1 MTPALHPEI
10 QRLTALNDELRA
22 ELAGL
27 LTEAHDLTRTVRPN
41 LLALYQTK
49 LGAWELEKLKAQ
61 FRVARLKRKI
71 ELAQAALNRGGK
83 PDIRQIESQV
93 REEQVLWEKKLQE
106 AAAKL
111 QDAEERLAHLLSD
124 EHNAELKK
132 LYYQLVKRLHPD
144 LNPDQDHGTRQM
156 WQQVQD
162 AYDKGDLERLRAL
175 SLLLH
180 EPPKP
185 ADTPDALEKLQ
196 AEHAMLEK
204 RITELEKKIVEIES
218 QPPFTLREDLDNEVW
233 VTMRRSA
240 LEKETE
246 PLQAQA
252 AALEKHLETLV
263 PPPHVPGIE
272 FGPN

>member
-1 MTPALHPEI
+1 MTPALHPDI
-10 QRLTALNDELRA
+10 QRLTDANDLLRT
-22 ELAGL
+22 ELAAL
-27 LTEAHDLTRTVRPN
+27 LTQAHDLTHTVRPN
-41 LLALYQTK
+41 LLAFYQSK

-61 FRVARLKRKI
+61 FRVARLKRTI
-71 ELAQAALNRGGK
+71 ELVQAALNRGGK
-83 PDIRQIESQV
+83 PDMIQIEAQV
-93 REEQVLWEKKLQE
+93 QEEQVLWEKKIQE

-111 QDAEERLAHLLSD
+111 QQAEERLSHLLSD

-132 LYYQLVKRLHPD
+132 LYHQLVKQLHPD

-156 WQQVQD
+156 WQQVQE
-162 AYDKGDLERLRAL
+162 AYDMGDLEKLRAL

-196 AEHAMLEK
+196 TEHAMLEK
-204 RITELEKKIVEIES
+204 RIAELKQKITALES

-233 VTMRRSA
+233 ISMRRTA

-252 AALEKHLETLV
+252 AALEKHLESLV
-263 PPPHVPGIE
+263 PPPHVPGIQ